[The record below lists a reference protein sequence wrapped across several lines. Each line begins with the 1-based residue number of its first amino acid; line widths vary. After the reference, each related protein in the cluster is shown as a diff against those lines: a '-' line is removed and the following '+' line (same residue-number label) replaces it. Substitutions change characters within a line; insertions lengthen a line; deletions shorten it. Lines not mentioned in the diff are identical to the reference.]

1 MSSSEVGPVAGL
13 MELARGGDSPALG
26 QLLDGCRAY
35 LTLLA
40 RVQIGRR
47 LRGKVDPADL
57 VQETFLEAHRGFA
70 RFRGTTEAELT
81 AWLRQILAC
90 NLAHVVRRY
99 YGTRRRDVRLECSL
113 AAELDQS
120 SRILDHG

>member
-81 AWLRQILAC
+81 AWLRQILAGQ
-90 NLAHVVRRY
+90 LAQMVRRY
-99 YGTRRRDVRLECSL
+99 VGTQARDVNLEQEL
-113 AAELDQS
+113 GTQLDQS
-120 SRILDHG
+120 SAAIDI